1 MMRLGHRMEH
11 ASTSERSNLELLLT
25 QCGVFSIFL
34 QQSGLAV
41 RESVFLSLGYLAQI
55 LIGATIVLVAIPKLR
70 QSIEAQI
77 GIAFIFI

>member
-1 MMRLGHRMEH
+1 MEH
-11 ASTSERSNLELLLT
+11 ASTSKRSNLVSLLI

-34 QQSGLAV
+34 QQSDLAV

-55 LIGATIVLVAIPKLR
+55 LIRAAIVLVAIPKLR

-77 GIAFIFI
+77 GIASIFI